1 MGHPSYEF
9 TYNSQQ
15 IREIIVQN
23 APHPRDRGAGND
35 ILVYIMGPYT
45 AFDARRAYDKAGKLK
60 SPFPEDPLFDPAR
73 HVRNGKG
80 RYDLA
85 LADIR
90 EALQGEHGV
99 RAFLATDV
107 NIPTKKTVRKQGLTE
122 PGMTPLNQSVAF
134 SALSD
139 AVIFIVTPAGLNA
152 GVGAEIGLLIGEF
165 NLRLANPQ
173 PLLKSR
179 ERFRIFRSPA
189 FGSAS
194 IDEIPYDTS
203 IKSLEFGSKE
213 QLLDLAYQYLI
224 GIEDLD
230 ERSTP
235 VFNPDW

>member
-1 MGHPSYEF
+1 MGTPSYDF
-9 TYNSQQ
+9 TYNGQR
-15 IREIIVQN
+15 IRDIINQN
-23 APHPRDRGAGND
+23 APHPRNQDPGND
-35 ILVYIMGPYT
+35 LLVYIMGPYT
-45 AFDARRAYDKAGKLK
+45 AFDARRAYDNTGQLK
-60 SPFPEDPLFDPAR
+60 SPFPEDPLFDPTR

-85 LADIR
+85 LADLR
-90 EALQGEHGV
+90 EELQGEYGV

-107 NIPTKKTVRKQGLTE
+107 NIPTKETVRKQGLTE

-173 PLLKSR
+173 SLLKPR
-179 ERFRIFRSPA
+179 ERFRIFRSPD

-194 IDEIPYDTS
+194 VDEIPYDTG
-203 IKSLEFGSKE
+203 IRSLEFDSRE
-213 QLLDLAYQYLI
+213 QLLDLTHQYLI

-230 ERSTP
+230 ERSLP
-235 VFNPDW
+235 VFKRDW